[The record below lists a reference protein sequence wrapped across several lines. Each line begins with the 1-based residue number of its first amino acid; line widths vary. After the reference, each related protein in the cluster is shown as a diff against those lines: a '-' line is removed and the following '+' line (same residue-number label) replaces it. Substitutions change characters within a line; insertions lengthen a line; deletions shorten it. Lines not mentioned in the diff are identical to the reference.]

1 MKYNQL
7 IFQLFLF
14 CFIIKSS
21 LNRIPKQFVYIR
33 DIDPT
38 IKVDLK
44 YYGEDNFIGR
54 RVPHYKANK
63 AIMTKEAAKALSKA
77 QKIFLSKG
85 YSIVVYD
92 SYRPASSVKYF
103 VEWMRDVNDTIRKKY
118 HYPYVETKTDMEDKY
133 IASRSGH
140 SRGST
145 VDMSIIKV
153 DKKLLTESVYE
164 ERVFNGKVY
173 PFNNDNTIDCGTS
186 YDLMD
191 PASWADN
198 NYMNFTDQQ
207 ISNRNFIRKVMEN
220 SGFQILP
227 EEWWH
232 FTLKNEPYPDTYFDF
247 DIQ

>member
-21 LNRIPKQFVYIR
+21 LNRIPKEFVYIN

-38 IKVDLK
+38 IKVNLK
-44 YYGEDNFIGR
+44 YYGKDNFIGR
-54 RVPHYKANK
+54 RVPHYKANIG
-63 AIMTKEAAKALSKA
+63 IMTKEAAKALSKA
-77 QKIFLSKG
+77 QKTFLSKG

-92 SYRPASSVKYF
+92 AYRPDSSVKYF
-103 VEWMRDVNDTIRKKY
+103 VEWMNDVNDTIRKKY
-118 HYPYVETKTDMEDKY
+118 HYPYVETKADMVDVY

-145 VDMSIIKV
+145 VDMSIIEV
-153 DKKLLTESVYE
+153 DKELLAKSVYE
-164 ERVFNGKVY
+164 ERIFNDKVY

-186 YDLMD
+186 FDLMD

-198 NYMNFTDQQ
+198 NYMNFTDIQ

-220 SGFQILP
+220 SGFEVLP

-232 FTLKNEPYPDTYFDF
+232 FTLKDEPYPDTYFDF
-247 DIQ
+247 DIE

>member
-21 LNRIPKQFVYIR
+21 LNRIPKEFAYIN

-38 IKVDLK
+38 IKVNLK
-44 YYGEDNFIGR
+44 YYGKDNFIGR
-54 RVPHYKANK
+54 RVPHYKANIG
-63 AIMTKEAAKALSKA
+63 IMTKEAAKALSKA
-77 QKIFLSKG
+77 QKQFLSKG

-92 SYRPASSVKYF
+92 AYRPDSSVKYF
-103 VEWMRDVNDTIRKKY
+103 VEWMNDVNDTIRKKY
-118 HYPYVETKTDMEDKY
+118 HYPYVETKADMVDVY

-145 VDMSIIKV
+145 VDLSIIEV
-153 DKKLLTESVYE
+153 DKELLTKSVYE
-164 ERVFNGKVY
+164 ERIFNDKVY

-186 YDLMD
+186 FDLMD

-198 NYMNFTDQQ
+198 NYMNFTDIQ

-220 SGFQILP
+220 SGFEVLP